1 VTRRRGLLVLLLAW
15 LTVGLTAAIPTSASA
30 APVRPVGVV
39 SIAHLNTFTHRL
51 TVRGWADD
59 PSHPSRSIPVRVR
72 TPYRTVAR
80 VRADRPSAAFDRR
93 HHVRGRHYFSVSTH
107 WNSRM
112 HSVRLLSRGY
122 GSGPLV
128 LLDTRQV
135 KHDSPAAGTRVVSVA
150 RRYVGRVPYR
160 WGGSSPRT
168 GFDCS
173 GYTRYV
179 YEHAHV
185 RRLPH
190 NAQAQRNTP
199 RMHRIRARGARPGDL
214 IFYLRGGRAYHVAI
228 FGGHHTQYAATQ
240 PGQRIRHQRIWAHNI
255 IYATDWH

>member
-30 APVRPVGVV
+30 AAVRPHGAVT
-39 SIAHLNTFTHRL
+39 IAHWNTFTHRL
-51 TVRGWADD
+51 TVRGWAYD
-59 PSHPSRSIPVRVR
+59 PDHPRRSITVRVR
-72 TPYRTVAR
+72 TPYRYVTR
-80 VRADRPSAAFDRR
+80 VRAARPSSLFDRR
-93 HHVRGRHYFSVSTH
+93 HHVRGRHAFAVSMR
-107 WNSRM
+107 WNHRIGSIRIN
-112 HSVRLLSRGY
+112 SRGY
-122 GSGPLV
+122 GPGPRV
-128 LLDTRQV
+128 RLDTRLV
-135 KHDSPAAGTRVVSVA
+135 RHITPSPGRRVVSVA

-160 WGGSSPRT
+160 YGGASPRT

-190 NAQAQRNTP
+190 NAQAQRNTV
-199 RMHRIRARGARPGDL
+199 RMHRIRARTARPGDL
-214 IFYLRGGRAYHVAI
+214 IFYLRGGYAYHVSI
-228 FGGHHTQYAATQ
+228 YGGHHTEYAAVQ
-240 PGQRIRHQRIWAHNI
+240 PGTMIRHKRIWARNI